1 MRIPQVVHD
10 DQRKQADLPCLQDI
24 RRQPKI
30 HQGQMQ
36 MSTEEVTRRYEDD
49 GILKNLDRQI
59 AEIEIAVLSQHTA
72 RELLIPEVAMKVRKT
87 IIEMQQPLIEAKAKY
102 YATHIP
108 QIVITKKA

>member
-10 DQRKQADLPCLQDI
+10 DKRKQADLPCLQDI

-30 HQGQMQ
+30 YQGQMQ
-36 MSTEEVTRRYEDD
+36 MSTEEVEIRYKDD
-49 GILKNLDRQI
+49 DILKYLDRQI

-72 RELLIPEVAMKVRKT
+72 RELSIPEVAMKVRKT
-87 IIEMQQPLIEAKAKY
+87 IIEMQQPLIEAKVKY

-108 QIVITKKA
+108 QIVITKRE